1 MHTSS
6 LYQTFEK
13 MKKEMKSAYLFFS
26 IKFNVH
32 TKYLWLVEIGECVLE
47 EGLY

>member
-1 MHTSS
+1 MYKS
-6 LYQTFEK
+6 LLYHTFEK